1 MSLASNNPASAN
13 PVAVHNRLSPMP
25 HYTANPAVLTNF
37 EWVPHTFGATVLR
50 ERAVPTTGN
59 ATAPPQQWAFLRTI
73 VTVKRNDH
81 RLGPTGNHNAKWA
94 DDFSSAK
101 WTFVGGRP
109 GTSSYWIWLR
119 RADFRTEDT
128 VLGPAF
134 DQSYVHLD
142 TVQQAAHPSSVNL
155 LQVYN
160 SQRFIRFS
168 KRLFERQEEG
178 PPGGDHTTWDV
189 PARARDSF
197 NLTASERNFQPLRVF
212 DPEDNPVPFNRVQA
226 VLPGSLVEVTYTL
239 LSHTIP
245 GKNPPAMTHSVTS
258 NVLQICILRYG
269 QAQAANPFVGIGPC
283 HGGYAPQ
290 AQPRQPQPQRLL
302 HATSATY
309 ASTQPQQQIQQ
320 PATAHHPQHP
330 LAMNGSQG
338 LVGGGPVAH
347 LHLPTVDN
355 RPVSQASHRL
365 DSHPAAHSVPPSF
378 YNHAPALPPP
388 NQQAGVHAG
397 AHSAPP
403 SVGGNIA
410 PGASPRPFDG
420 DRTYRGD
427 PHVQQTAGHSAPR
440 NSASLPLPSPSQMP
454 PPTPFGG
461 ERPYRGEPHAHPQP
475 LFHPLH
481 PNPLAAP
488 ASNGGQPQ
496 ISSLEPQS
504 APPPPSRQATPANPF
519 QGSRP
524 YRGSP
529 PKPSY
534 ATHPHAAT
542 PRPEPIGV
550 TQQPHQPP
558 HTDYAY
564 RREDVR
570 ERGLQEWAAE
580 AEPPTTSVQQNQG
593 SFQQARGPGT
603 AGYAGHGRP
612 QSWTTSHHSDL
623 HPFGHQPAYG
633 APSPRTGHARP
644 ALRAA
649 ASEPLFLP
657 DNSEPDFRGTR
668 TPMPATSA
676 FASEPSPFCDPEAV
690 RVSAHEKVESSVAPA
705 TPPSRLRQPVTPATP
720 RRPRPSTPLGPQQHG
735 RTLAPSPLAPALHA
749 MTPSTPARSSSAPLL
764 DYNAP
769 AAWSDG
775 AHSNLRQLSEVAAS
789 AALLPAFEGTQADGF
804 TSGAAIGNWTDEMW
818 KDDEL
823 PALEN
828 NDDGPYAPQD
838 AFPVWPPV
846 YGGDV
851 AQNATFSPSPD
862 SDDSARSG
870 TTSSEGSGDST
881 GSTATED
888 SGSWE
893 RLAEADYA
901 NPSDYGTGWELVD
914 APDRPDNE
922 SNLEY
927 YSRVREASQGKRKA
941 DFEDDETRR
950 ATRLRYSD
958 DIRRQ
963 NHHWNTCVCNKQAT
977 TLPHLDQNRWRSKPL
992 TDSHR
997 RLAGKPQRELAK
1009 SCRRFQKND
1018 DRIFRKFDRTRLTEE
1033 QFTQALEERDV
1044 EQHIRTRF
1052 EGFTIDENAEDGY
1065 PVTVRARDLDK
1076 DEVLEIK
1083 TKYLVGA
1090 DALLEKY
1097 GGIEGVTQE
1106 VAMREAIEALQ
1117 PFELEFLEVSWGS
1130 VKRSRRRSV
1139 FKIFKI
1145 GSSLLEMRA
1154 ILIFLGQHNG
1164 SIPVFTS
1171 TLHTR
1176 YLQNPEAG
1184 STVPLRPRV
1193 RRRRGGGNH
1202 PERRVGAGADVEGR
1216 VTRDVTS
1223 YASLHTHNSAP
1234 STILYTMTGYKQ
1246 ILANIA
1252 KAAKKAAAKIKD
1264 LGNEATTFSIVH
1276 APLDTPNA
1284 APPEYVDPP
1293 TYEEATDPVT
1303 FETTYIRVRRVL
1315 RATQHPGLN
1324 STSAQQPKSQGERS
1338 VGAAQ
1343 LHIIRVVKLRPPPLR
1358 TDAPGKRFALRGV
1371 LRAPERHLET

>member
-101 WTFVGGRP
+101 WTFIGGRP

-212 DPEDNPVPFNRVQA
+212 DPED
-226 VLPGSLVEVTYTL
+226 
-239 LSHTIP
+239 
-245 GKNPPAMTHSVTS
+245 
-258 NVLQICILRYG
+258 
-269 QAQAANPFVGIGPC
+269 
-283 HGGYAPQ
+283 
-290 AQPRQPQPQRLL
+290 
-302 HATSATY
+302 TY
-309 ASTQPQQQIQQ
+309 ASTQPQQPIQQ
-320 PATAHHPQHP
+320 AATAHHPQHP

-365 DSHPAAHSVPPSF
+365 ESHPAAHSVPPSF
-378 YNHAPALPPP
+378 YNHASALPPP

-403 SVGGNIA
+403 SVGGNTA

-496 ISSLEPQS
+496 ISSLERQS

-519 QGSRP
+519 QGNRP

-550 TQQPHQPP
+550 AQQPHQPP
-558 HTDYAY
+558 HTEYAY
-564 RREDVR
+564 RREEVR
-570 ERGLQEWAAE
+570 ERGLQEWASEAE
-580 AEPPTTSVQQNQG
+580 APTTSVQQNQG
-593 SFQQARGPGT
+593 SFEQARGP
-603 AGYAGHGRP
+603 
-612 QSWTTSHHSDL
+612 TSHHSDL

-657 DNSEPDFRGTR
+657 DNSEPDFHGTR

-690 RVSAHEKVESSVAPA
+690 RVAAHEKVESSVAPA

-977 TLPHLDQNRWRSKPL
+977 TLPHLDQNCMPL
-992 TDSHR
+992 TASMR
-997 RLAGKPQRELAK
+997 SL
-1009 SCRRFQKND
+1009 
-1018 DRIFRKFDRTRLTEE
+1018 
-1033 QFTQALEERDV
+1033 
-1044 EQHIRTRF
+1044 
-1052 EGFTIDENAEDGY
+1052 DEDLFSGAE
-1065 PVTVRARDLDK
+1065 
-1076 DEVLEIK
+1076 
-1083 TKYLVGA
+1083 
-1090 DALLEKY
+1090 
-1097 GGIEGVTQE
+1097 
-1106 VAMREAIEALQ
+1106 
-1117 PFELEFLEVSWGS
+1117 
-1130 VKRSRRRSV
+1130 
-1139 FKIFKI
+1139 
-1145 GSSLLEMRA
+1145 
-1154 ILIFLGQHNG
+1154 
-1164 SIPVFTS
+1164 
-1171 TLHTR
+1171 
-1176 YLQNPEAG
+1176 
-1184 STVPLRPRV
+1184 
-1193 RRRRGGGNH
+1193 
-1202 PERRVGAGADVEGR
+1202 
-1216 VTRDVTS
+1216 
-1223 YASLHTHNSAP
+1223 
-1234 STILYTMTGYKQ
+1234 TGW
-1246 ILANIA
+1246 
-1252 KAAKKAAAKIKD
+1252 
-1264 LGNEATTFSIVH
+1264 T
-1276 APLDTPNA
+1276 
-1284 APPEYVDPP
+1284 
-1293 TYEEATDPVT
+1293 
-1303 FETTYIRVRRVL
+1303 
-1315 RATQHPGLN
+1315 
-1324 STSAQQPKSQGERS
+1324 
-1338 VGAAQ
+1338 
-1343 LHIIRVVKLRPPPLR
+1343 
-1358 TDAPGKRFALRGV
+1358 
-1371 LRAPERHLET
+1371 

>member
-109 GTSSYWIWLR
+109 
-119 RADFRTEDT
+119 EDT

-302 HATSATY
+302 RATSATY

-365 DSHPAAHSVPPSF
+365 ESHPAAHSVPPSF

-403 SVGGNIA
+403 SVGGNTA

-570 ERGLQEWAAE
+570 ERGLQEWASE

-958 DIRRQ
+958 ALALEAFDRFSSPTRRK
-963 NHHWNTCVCNKQAT
+963 TAT
-977 TLPHLDQNRWRSKPL
+977 R
-992 TDSHR
+992 
-997 RLAGKPQRELAK
+997 AGEK
-1009 SCRRFQKND
+1009 RFQKND
-1018 DRIFRKFDRTRLTEE
+1018 DRIFRKFDRTSQFIVTCDSHHSHDPGARLTEE

-1090 DALLEKY
+1090 DRGKSAVRSFTGIPFNGERTTHRWIRMDARCPIDDGLTRIGYVFSQALLEKY

-1117 PFELEFLEVSWGS
+1117 PFELEFLEVSWFTIYGIGQAIAETFC
-1130 VKRSRRRSV
+1130 VQDLQDRV
-1139 FKIFKI
+1139 F
-1145 GSSLLEMRA
+1145 L
-1154 ILIFLGQHNG
+1154 
-1164 SIPVFTS
+1164 
-1171 TLHTR
+1171 
-1176 YLQNPEAG
+1176 AG
-1184 STVPLRPRV
+1184 D
-1193 RRRRGGGNH
+1193 
-1202 PERRVGAGADVEGR
+1202 AC
-1216 VTRDVTS
+1216 
-1223 YASLHTHNSAP
+1223 HTHISGSAQGLNTGVHDAP

-1264 LGNEATTFSIVH
+1264 LGNEATTFSIVQ

-1293 TYEEATDPVT
+1293 TYEEATDPDEALPAYT
-1303 FETTYIRVRRVL
+1303 R
-1315 RATQHPGLN
+1315 H
-1324 STSAQQPKSQGERS
+1324 SAQQPKSQGERS

-1371 LRAPERHLET
+1371 LRAPAGRKALGDLATFAFMKGVAVD